1 MGKRQEAALE
11 TRRNIVEAVKSL
23 LEEKS
28 AEAINIED
36 ITTKAGVAK
45 GSFYTYFKRK
55 EDVISEVA
63 FAEYEVL
70 KELLTNS
77 SDGAYEQICFYLKKS
92 VEIIEDNSLQVAQQ
106 WMKSVVAPLE
116 EEKAGTIKF
125 KYDSD
130 NIVEIL
136 KKAVE
141 SGELKADAPVET
153 IGEIIINTY
162 YGAVTTW
169 CITKGAEGKLIKSI
183 DGFCADALKAILER
197 YASSR

>member
-1 MGKRQEAALE
+1 MGKRQDAALE

-28 AEAINIED
+28 ADAINIED

-77 SDGAYEQICFYLKKS
+77 AEGAYEQICFYLKKS

-162 YGAVTTW
+162 YGAVATW
-169 CITKGAEGKLIKSI
+169 CITKGAEGKLITSI

-197 YASSR
+197 YASSK

>member
-11 TRRNIVEAVKSL
+11 TRRNIVEAVKML

-63 FAEYEVL
+63 FAEYKILEDL
-70 KELLTNS
+70 ITNS
-77 SDGAYEQICFYLKKS
+77 SGGVYEQLCLYLKKS
-92 VEIIEDNSLQVAQQ
+92 VEIIESNSLQVAQQ

-116 EEKAGTIKF
+116 EEKAGTIKY

-130 NIVEIL
+130 NIKAIL
-136 KKAVE
+136 KKAVDN
-141 SGELKADAPVET
+141 GGLKEDAPIEI
-153 IGEIIINTY
+153 IGETIINTY
-162 YGAVTTW
+162 YGAVATW
-169 CITKGAEGKLIKSI
+169 CITKGDEGRLIKSM
-183 DGFCADALKAILER
+183 DDFCTDALKTMLEK
-197 YASSR
+197 YMISN